1 MKILNLQ
8 VLAVFCLC
16 TAIASP
22 AGFSQEQPN
31 WKDTNNRAITEMR
44 NENYSEAERLFKEAQ
59 SQCLT
64 SDDRAVVQENLD
76 VLWEK
81 QFMKRVSTE
90 SKNEF
95 GQPSSKSLPV
105 TGQDLGQNS
114 KAQVRAE
121 LTQLD
126 ASIKKADES
135 GDLETLQALFKKKG
149 ELLKQR
155 DDGETLDY
163 AYNMHFRA
171 QVLKHLHRDAEAD
184 QLEAEG
190 ARLRDSLR
198 RLSTSNIAA
207 PTHTRSNLSKFE
219 VRPLPMVHESLPRD
233 FHDSYPST
241 TPAPSSRS
249 ERTFIGPHNAGNTS
263 GFLNGNPNQ

>member
-1 MKILNLQ
+1 MKMQNLGA
-8 VLAVFCLC
+8 LAVFCIC
-16 TAIASP
+16 TFLAGP
-22 AGFSQEQPN
+22 AGFSQVQPG

-64 SDDRAVVQENLD
+64 SEDRAIVQENLD
-76 VLWEK
+76 VLLEK
-81 QFMKRVSTE
+81 QGKKVEVGAKKFDSG
-90 SKNEF
+90 SLS
-95 GQPSSKSLPV
+95 PSPTTFSGSDSSPA
-105 TGQDLGQNS
+105 G

-121 LTQLD
+121 LSQLE

-135 GDLETLQALFKKKG
+135 GDLETLLALFKRKG
-149 ELLKQR
+149 DLLKLR

-171 QVLKHLHRDAEAD
+171 QVLKQLHRDAEAD
-184 QLEAEG
+184 ELEASG
-190 ARLRDSLR
+190 ARLRDTLR

-207 PTHTRSNLSKFE
+207 PTRTRSRLSKFE
-219 VRPLPMVHESLPRD
+219 VKPLPMVHESLPRD